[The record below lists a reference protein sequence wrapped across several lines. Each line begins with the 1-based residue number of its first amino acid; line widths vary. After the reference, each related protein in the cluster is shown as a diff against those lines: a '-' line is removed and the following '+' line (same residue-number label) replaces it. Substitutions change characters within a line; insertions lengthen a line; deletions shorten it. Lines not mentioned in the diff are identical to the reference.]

1 MREIATGPM
10 RCRIWLTRELTSKPY
25 PFIASKWW
33 LGRESNPRH
42 EDFQSADFTLLLTS
56 SD

>member
-1 MREIATGPM
+1 MNFVALQLSCFATFFA
-10 RCRIWLTRELTSKPY
+10 TA
-25 PFIASKWW
+25 PFKSLITKVW

>member
-1 MREIATGPM
+1 MNFVVLPAWLATFFATTP
-10 RCRIWLTRELTSKPY
+10 CKSLITRM
-25 PFIASKWW
+25 W